1 MRSTEPMGAQKL
13 STLTVKEPAREIDV
27 IHQTDVLVVGS
38 GPGGLPAALAAARA
52 GVQVTLVERF
62 GCFGGNLTVVGVEG
76 MHWYR
81 HEDTVESNGIA
92 REFEDRAKDMG
103 AAVPESQSLSYE
115 IDSEGFKLVA
125 DQMVLNE
132 PNLTP
137 MLHRQFVAPIM
148 EGNSIIGIIT
158 ESKAGR
164 EAILAKRVIDA
175 TGDADIVKATGAPTY
190 LTPKEDMMAA
200 SVMFHVAGVDKAK
213 FMDGVK
219 ADPQTYKDWGGGG
232 EWNIETTGK
241 EDDMFSPFL
250 KKPFE
255 QAIKD
260 GLIPAHLNTIAGT
273 WGAVHDTGE
282 LTYMNLIHMDNCDG
296 TDPNS
301 LTRYEM
307 EGRRQAMLAI
317 EALRR
322 YTPGC
327 DGIRLRNF
335 GMSIGIR
342 DTRKVDCDYN
352 MTSVDVREQGRFEDS
367 IGIFPEF
374 IDGYGILILP
384 TTGRYFQIPYR
395 NLLPKNVENLLVAG
409 RATGG
414 DRDSHAATRNMAC
427 CAVTGQG
434 AGIAAALSVKQNG
447 QSLRDLDIADVQKE
461 LERQD
466 ARYS

>member
-1 MRSTEPMGAQKL
+1 MSPKSIQ
-13 STLTVKEPAREIDV
+13 EPARAVDV
-27 IHQTDVLVVGS
+27 IYETDVLVVGS

-52 GVQVTLVERF
+52 GATVALVERF

-81 HEDTVESNGIA
+81 HEETIESGGIA
-92 REFEDRAKDMG
+92 REFEDRAKEMG
-103 AAVPESQSLSYE
+103 AAVPESQSLSHE
-115 IDSEGFKLVA
+115 IDSEGFKVVA

-132 PNLTP
+132 PNIRP

-148 EGNSIIGIIT
+148 DGNTITGIIT
-158 ESKAGR
+158 ESKSGR

-175 TGDADIVKATGAPTY
+175 TGDADVVHRAGGPTHR
-190 LTPKEDMMAA
+190 TPLEHMMAA

-213 FMDGVK
+213 FIDGIK

-260 GLIPAHLNTIAGT
+260 GVIPANLNTIAGT

-296 TDPNS
+296 TDPDS
-301 LTRYEM
+301 LTKFEI
-307 EGRRQAMLAI
+307 EGRRQTMLAI
-317 EALRR
+317 EALRA

-335 GMSIGIR
+335 GMTIGIR
-342 DTRKVDCDYN
+342 DTRKVDCLYN
-352 MTSVDVREQGRFEDS
+352 MTSLDVREQARFEDS

-395 NLLPKNVENLLVAG
+395 NLIPKGIENLLVAG

-434 AGIAAALSVKQNG
+434 AGIAAALSVKNAVP
-447 QSLRDLDIADVQKE
+447 LRDVNVDDIQKE
-461 LERQD
+461 LERQGG
-466 ARYS
+466 RHH